1 MSRYWCR
8 AWCQASRGSRMD
20 LAPHSRPSSNVK
32 CDRVNWIRMRFIFR
46 QTTSLRRCCRCRCLR
61 LWMKV
66 VARKQ
71 IVKIVK
77 SCSVNVSCGPRSKT
91 AARAQM
97 NQRRALASLQD
108 FAQFQICANDWLC
121 IRWRREK
128 LAGCSWD
135 CYLPAS
141 LSSLL
146 NSGICLAV
154 WLCKHLSHT
163 AKLINTL
170 APLIQSKWY
179 KAIAFIHIQF
189 RIRIY

>member
-77 SCSVNVSCGPRSKT
+77 SCSVNVSCGPRSKRQLRVRRWISGAHSRRSKTLPSSKSARMIDCALDGGGRSSLAVAGT
-91 AARAQM
+91 AT
-97 NQRRALASLQD
+97 
-108 FAQFQICANDWLC
+108 
-121 IRWRREK
+121 
-128 LAGCSWD
+128 
-135 CYLPAS
+135 YLPHY
-141 LSSLL
+141 
-146 NSGICLAV
+146 LAF
-154 WLCKHLSHT
+154 W
-163 AKLINTL
+163 TL
-170 APLIQSKWY
+170 EY
-179 KAIAFIHIQF
+179 V
-189 RIRIY
+189 